1 MWNGARR
8 RDAVSC
14 AWAYYRIGVPS
25 RVGINLS
32 GNRTV
37 ETRKLFALPQ
47 LKLYLMTHAYALR
60 TIVNPNL
67 YFEVVQ

>member
-14 AWAYYRIGVPS
+14 AWAYYRIRVS

-60 TIVNPNL
+60 TVVDPNL
-67 YFEVVQ
+67 YFEVEQ